1 MTEKKRMKKIKII
14 LVLAIV
20 TALLLTG
27 CNKQILDFQYDF
39 DAAIV
44 TLNGESKLYRIDQ
57 WTDYQDGEQLQ
68 LTLQDGSVILVST
81 YNTILV
87 QFNSSDSCILWE
99 ALNK

>member
-1 MTEKKRMKKIKII
+1 MKKIKII

-44 TLNGESKLYRIDQ
+44 TLNGESKLYRIDK

>member
-1 MTEKKRMKKIKII
+1 MKKIKII
-14 LVLAIV
+14 LALVV
-20 TALLLTG
+20 TTALLLTG

-44 TLNGESKLYRIDQ
+44 TLNGESKLYRIDK